1 MPRPAKSYDR
11 LSGKVAIVTG
21 AGSEGIGIGKAT
33 ALLMGAEGA
42 RVCVADIDRAR
53 AEATADEIKAA
64 GNDAVAVAGDVG
76 LLDDCRRI
84 VEQAVGV
91 FGGVDILVNNAGISP
106 SNPLTDFDAEVYQRV
121 MDVNLR
127 GAVALSAAVIPHMA
141 KRGGGAIVNV
151 SSIAGMQGYGTIS
164 YGAAKAGMYSL
175 ARDITASHGRQG
187 IRANVIAPGHL
198 QTSHVEGMMSAE
210 MRAMR
215 RRVGPLG
222 TEGDSWDVARAA
234 VFLASD
240 DARFITGTIVPV
252 DGGVTAIGPLV
263 GYGLLMRGD

>member
-1 MPRPAKSYDR
+1 MFDLHGMTA
-11 LSGKVAIVTG
+11 LVTG
-21 AGSEGIGIGKAT
+21 ASGGIGSAIAR
-33 ALLMGAEGA
+33 ALASQGA
-42 RVCVADIDRAR
+42 RLAISGSNAQKLRAFRDELDEHTPQHLQEVDHVAIACDLSDP
-53 AEATADEIKAA
+53 EQVEKLVPAA
-64 GNDAVAVAGDVG
+64 VDSLGK
-76 LLDDCRRI
+76 L
-84 VEQAVGV
+84 
-91 FGGVDILVNNAGISP
+91 DILVNNAGISP